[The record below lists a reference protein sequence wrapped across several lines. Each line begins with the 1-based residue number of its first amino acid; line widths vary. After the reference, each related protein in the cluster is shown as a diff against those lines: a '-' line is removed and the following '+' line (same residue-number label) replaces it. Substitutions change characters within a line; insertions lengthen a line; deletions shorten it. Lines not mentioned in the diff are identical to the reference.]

1 MLGEMNYKE
10 FVEKFRKHVYVMPY
24 DRQLALAIDVCKK
37 LYIDYAA
44 FSAKYE
50 WGDKD
55 VLIEAVKLVEESGAK
70 ETGQEEI
77 DHLLTR
83 LDAVTPDM
91 DDFGDDYLGSYALNA
106 AVAAYNAVQFVKDKD
121 PEHIYDI
128 GQCLT
133 DTVDFK
139 IQEIDETAEEEI
151 DSHPLMIEARKY
163 LLE

>member
-1 MLGEMNYKE
+1 MNYRE
-10 FVEKFRKHVYVMPY
+10 FVEKYRKHVYMMPY
-24 DRQLALAIDVCKK
+24 DRQKALAIDVCKR
-37 LYIDYAA
+37 LYEDYAA

-55 VLIEAVKLVEESGAK
+55 VLIDAIKLVEKSGSKDA
-70 ETGQEEI
+70 GQGEI

-106 AVAAYNAVQFVKDKD
+106 AVAAYNAVQFVKDRD

-133 DTVDFK
+133 DTIDFK
-139 IQEIDETAEEEI
+139 IHEIDETAEEEI
-151 DSHPLMIEARKY
+151 DYDPLMLEARKY
-163 LLE
+163 LLEWS

>member
-1 MLGEMNYKE
+1 
-10 FVEKFRKHVYVMPY
+10 
-24 DRQLALAIDVCKK
+24 
-37 LYIDYAA
+37 
-44 FSAKYE
+44 
-50 WGDKD
+50 
-55 VLIEAVKLVEESGAK
+55 
-70 ETGQEEI
+70 
-77 DHLLTR
+77 
-83 LDAVTPDM
+83 M